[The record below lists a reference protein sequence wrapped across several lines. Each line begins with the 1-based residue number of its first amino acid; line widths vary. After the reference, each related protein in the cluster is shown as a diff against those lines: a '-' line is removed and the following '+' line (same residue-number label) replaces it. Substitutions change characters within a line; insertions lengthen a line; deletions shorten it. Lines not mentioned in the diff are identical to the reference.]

1 MVILFLLS
9 VIIYTMKEY
18 ELYNPIKQYLEDLGY
33 LVKAEVNDVDIVAKK
48 DDQVIAI
55 EMKKTLSLKHLYQGC
70 IRQKMIEDVY
80 LAILKPNNTKD
91 LKEKLHI
98 LHRLNL
104 GLMLLDIKKQ
114 SVEVVLDPK
123 PFTMR
128 KNYKKKNLLMNEFNQ
143 RQLNNNIAG
152 VSKTKIM
159 TAYREEA
166 ITIAKTLLDGPLST
180 KDIRGLTHI
189 KKTTSILYKNFY
201 GWFEPVDR
209 GIYKLT
215 DQGRVEL
222 LSYLIG
228 GKLWT
233 YLKF

>member
-9 VIIYTMKEY
+9 VIIYNMKEY
-18 ELYNPIKQYLEDLGY
+18 ELYNPIKEYLETLGY
-33 LVKAEVNDVDIVAKK
+33 IVKAEVKDVDIVAQKADK
-48 DDQVIAI
+48 IIAI

-70 IRQKMIEDVY
+70 LRQKMIEDVY
-80 LAILKPNNTKD
+80 LAVLKPKNTKD

-104 GLMLLDIKKQ
+104 GLMLVDIKKQ

-128 KNYKKKNLLMNEFNQ
+128 KNYKKKTLLMNEFNQ

-159 TAYREEA
+159 TAYREQA
-166 ITIAKTLLDGPLST
+166 ISIAKTLLDGPLST
-180 KDIRGLTHI
+180 EEIKELTDI
-189 KKTTSILYKNFY
+189 KKTTSILYKNYY
-201 GWFEPVDR
+201 GWFENLDR

-215 DQGRVEL
+215 DSGRVEL
-222 LSYLIG
+222 LGYLIG
-228 GKLWT
+228 GKI
-233 YLKF
+233 